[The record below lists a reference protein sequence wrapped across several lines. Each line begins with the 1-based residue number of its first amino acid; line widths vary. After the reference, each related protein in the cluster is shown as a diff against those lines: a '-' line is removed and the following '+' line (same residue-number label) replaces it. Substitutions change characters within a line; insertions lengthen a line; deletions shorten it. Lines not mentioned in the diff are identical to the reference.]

1 MNKSIK
7 LSSNNIINIRKSLD
21 AEITKAWRIIITENV
36 MSKKAAN
43 AGMGSGKDLKALYNN
58 ITQMQEKRIKIKGI
72 LQSLNMNITTFN
84 FDEFKK
90 TNNYS
95 IFAAGEAKEAIAH
108 WKAILPKCIN
118 PTEKSK
124 KGMKGTGKIESFS
137 SAKISQLIKDLQ
149 MKANKF
155 DSNLE
160 KFNNNTEIALDE
172 TTESDF
178 KDALIA

>member
-7 LSSNNIINIRKSLD
+7 LSSSNIITIRKSLD
-21 AEITKAWRIIITENV
+21 SQITKAWRIIITENV

-43 AGMGSGKDLKALYNN
+43 AGMGSGKDLKALYNS

-160 KFNNNTEIALDE
+160 KSNNNTEIALDE

>member
-7 LSSNNIINIRKSLD
+7 LSSSNIINIRKSLD
-21 AEITKAWRIIITENV
+21 AEITKAWSIIITENV
-36 MSKKAAN
+36 MSKKAIVS
-43 AGMGSGKDLKALYNN
+43 GIGSGKDLKALYNS
-58 ITQMQEKRIKIKGI
+58 ITQMQEKRIKIKGM

-95 IFAAGEAKEAIAH
+95 IFAAGEAKETIAH

-118 PTEKSK
+118 PSEKSK
-124 KGMKGTGKIESFS
+124 KGMKGTGKVESFS

-149 MKANKF
+149 MSANKF
-155 DSNLE
+155 DANLE
-160 KFNNNTEIALDE
+160 KFNNNTSIELDNSL
-172 TTESDF
+172 TSDF
-178 KDALIA
+178 APMMAV

>member
-7 LSSNNIINIRKSLD
+7 LSSSNIINIRKSLD

-43 AGMGSGKDLKALYNN
+43 AGMGSGKDLKALYNT

-84 FDEFKK
+84 FDDFKK

-124 KGMKGTGKIESFS
+124 KGIKGTGKIESFS

-172 TTESDF
+172 TTENDF

>member
-7 LSSNNIINIRKSLD
+7 LSSSNIINIRKSLD
-21 AEITKAWRIIITENV
+21 AEITKAWHIIAIENV
-36 MSKKAAN
+36 MSKKAA
-43 AGMGSGKDLKALYNN
+43 ASGMGSGKDLKALYNS

-124 KGMKGTGKIESFS
+124 KGMRGTGKIESFS

-149 MKANKF
+149 MTANKF

-160 KFNNNTEIALDE
+160 KFNNNTTIALDSN
-172 TTESDF
+172 TENDF
-178 KDALIA
+178 KLELID

>member
-7 LSSNNIINIRKSLD
+7 LSSSNIINIRKSLD

-43 AGMGSGKDLKALYNN
+43 AGMGSGKDLKALYNS

-124 KGMKGTGKIESFS
+124 KGMNGTGKIESFS
-137 SAKISQLIKDLQ
+137 SAKISQLINDLQ

>member
-1 MNKSIK
+1 
-7 LSSNNIINIRKSLD
+7 
-21 AEITKAWRIIITENV
+21 
-36 MSKKAAN
+36 
-43 AGMGSGKDLKALYNN
+43 
-58 ITQMQEKRIKIKGI
+58 
-72 LQSLNMNITTFN
+72 
-84 FDEFKK
+84 
-90 TNNYS
+90 
-95 IFAAGEAKEAIAH
+95 
-108 WKAILPKCIN
+108 
-118 PTEKSK
+118 
-124 KGMKGTGKIESFS
+124 MKGTGKIESFS

>member
-7 LSSNNIINIRKSLD
+7 LSSSNIINIRKSLD

-124 KGMKGTGKIESFS
+124 KGIKGTGKIESFS

>member
-7 LSSNNIINIRKSLD
+7 LSSSNIINIRKSLD

-43 AGMGSGKDLKALYNN
+43 AGMGSGKDLKALYNT

-108 WKAILPKCIN
+108 WKAIIPKCIN

>member
-7 LSSNNIINIRKSLD
+7 LSSSNIINIRKSLD

>member
-7 LSSNNIINIRKSLD
+7 LSSSNISHIRKSLD
-21 AEITKAWRIIITENV
+21 TEITKAWRIIITENV

-43 AGMGSGKDLKALYNN
+43 AGMGSGKDLKALYNS

-149 MKANKF
+149 IKANKF

>member
-1 MNKSIK
+1 
-7 LSSNNIINIRKSLD
+7 
-21 AEITKAWRIIITENV
+21 
-36 MSKKAAN
+36 MSKKAIAS
-43 AGMGSGKDLKALYNN
+43 GIGSGKDLKALYNS

-72 LQSLNMNITTFN
+72 LQSLNMNITIFN

-118 PTEKSK
+118 PSEKAK
-124 KGMKGTGKIESFS
+124 KGMKGTGKVESFS

-149 MKANKF
+149 MNANKF
-155 DSNLE
+155 DANLE
-160 KFNNNTEIALDE
+160 KFNNNTSIALDSNL
-172 TTESDF
+172 TSDF
-178 KDALIA
+178 ESMIAV

>member
-7 LSSNNIINIRKSLD
+7 LNSSNIINIRKSLD
-21 AEITKAWRIIITENV
+21 AEITKAWRLIATENV
-36 MSKKAAN
+36 MSKKASN
-43 AGMGSGKDLKALYNN
+43 AGMGSGKDLKALYNS

-118 PTEKSK
+118 PSEKAK

-160 KFNNNTEIALDE
+160 KFNKDTSIELDNSLNEDFETMIAV
-172 TTESDF
+172 
-178 KDALIA
+178 